1 MDIKWHWWIS
11 SKRRIFLME
20 FSCHPVRPESKWN
33 QLLTR
38 VPIISYWVWISVEF
52 SRDFLRKFGLFRAE
66 IWSDGNLIDTEL
78 IPAKF
83 SIQIWTVSCGNVIR
97 LGSHRFEL
105 IPDELYAQIWMVSH
119 QIDQRVAPTS
129 NPLFQS
135 SSWIWI
141 EFDSIRD
148 QKRFNFWSTFFIWFL
163 MFIFDGFWRTNW
175 LIPTRKT
182 ISNSHHRIKNWP
194 VKIQANFFFLFPPV
208 IQINFPLLFD
218 WFNSSGGKNSG
229 NN

>member
-11 SKRRIFLME
+11 SKRRIFLVE

-33 QLLTR
+33 QFLTR

-52 SRDFLRKFGLFRAE
+52 SRDFLSKFGLFRAE
-66 IWSDGNLIDTEL
+66 ISSDGNLIDTEL

-129 NPLFQS
+129 NPIFQS
-135 SSWIWI
+135 SSCSSLTQSEIRNV
-141 EFDSIRD
+141 SISD
-148 QKRFNFWSTFFIWFL
+148 QLSLF
-163 MFIFDGFWRTNW
+163 GFWCLSLTVFKNK
-175 LIPTRKT
+175 LVD
-182 ISNSHHRIKNWP
+182 SNQEN
-194 VKIQANFFFLFPPV
+194 NFKFSPS
-208 IQINFPLLFD
+208 D
-218 WFNSSGGKNSG
+218 
-229 NN
+229 